1 MPDIFP
7 FSLGWTCRIPFIK
20 LDERIGKYLEREKSS
35 VIQRAVPSLKVIKR
49 VPRVIE
55 GGSLVKFAYDSPSN
69 VKDIES
75 SVRKYLEENPVKPA
89 LWGKRRIKASLV
101 KGTPWIEDL
110 FRFPSSRIKAEFLPA
125 VPEGTAAELSQE
137 ELFSLFRPYGRLLNV
152 SAQRPDEKILPR
164 YAYIDFRAVRHAVMA
179 KNCLHGTT
187 VPTAEGGG
195 INGTILRLGYE
206 PVIKARWMRGW
217 LANLPR
223 AVIPLIAV
231 LVASIITV
239 VVLDP

>member
-7 FSLGWTCRIPFIK
+7 FKLGWTCRVPFIK
-20 LDERIGKYLEREKSS
+20 LDERIAKYLEREESS
-35 VIQRAVPSLKVIKR
+35 VIQRAVPSINVIKR

-55 GGSLVKFAYDSPSN
+55 GGSLVKFAYDPGLN
-69 VKDIES
+69 VKDIEF

-89 LWGKRRIKASLV
+89 FWGKRRIKASLV

-110 FRFPSSRIKAEFLPA
+110 FRFPSSRVKVEFLP
-125 VPEGTAAELSQE
+125 TAPGRTAELSQE

-152 SAQRPDEKILPR
+152 SAQRPDEETLPR
-164 YAYIDFRAVRHAVMA
+164 YAYLDFRAVRHAVMA
-179 KNCLHGTT
+179 KNCLHGIT
-187 VPTAEGGG
+187 VQAAEGGG
-195 INGTILRLGYE
+195 MNGTVLRLGYE
-206 PVIKARWMRGW
+206 PVVKARWMRGW
-217 LANLPR
+217 LATLPR
-223 AVIPLIAV
+223 AVIPLIVV